1 MIGQLATKAIK
12 KEAEKVYDDNKKTLI
27 YAGGIVLAGIGLYAS
42 YKAVKSFMV
51 NKEYKDD
58 LDYLESLENED
69 DLEYGYYDYSE
80 ETITEDD
87 ELKEKIDEF
96 NSRRLNTENEE
107 IVSPNELNSYIE
119 NIKVDKDDAE
129 IDLEVDESEEKYENY
144 DE

>member
-1 MIGQLATKAIK
+1 
-12 KEAEKVYDDNKKTLI
+12 
-27 YAGGIVLAGIGLYAS
+27 
-42 YKAVKSFMV
+42 MV